1 MIKKIILP
9 FLAICLFSACNDSGK
24 EDHSKHGAT
33 GEKRDTAGKTPA
45 DALYDEVM
53 AGHDEVMPK
62 MGKVRGAQA
71 RAKVLLDSIAKLP
84 AKAQDAAAGLKKD
97 LESLVNDLN
106 YADFAMDK
114 WMTEFNM
121 DSAVNDVQQ
130 RIKYLESEKGKVTKV
145 KESVLKGLARADS
158 LFKAKLTP

>member
-1 MIKKIILP
+1 
-9 FLAICLFSACNDSGK
+9 
-24 EDHSKHGAT
+24 
-33 GEKRDTAGKTPA
+33 
-45 DALYDEVM
+45 M

>member
-9 FLAICLFSACNDSGK
+9 ILAICLLSACNNSGK
-24 EDHSKHGAT
+24 EDHSQHGT
-33 GEKRDTAGKTPA
+33 KDGKAVAKSPV
-45 DALYDEVM
+45 DSLFDEVM

-71 RAKVLLDSIAKLP
+71 RAKAMLDSMAKLP
-84 AKAQDAAAGLKKD
+84 VKAQDAAVELKKN
-97 LESLVNDLN
+97 LETLVNDLN

-121 DSAVNDVQQ
+121 DSAVNNLEM
-130 RIKYLESEKGKVTKV
+130 RLKYLESEKGKVTKV
-145 KESVLKGLARADS
+145 KEAILNGLAKADS

>member
-9 FLAICLFSACNDSGK
+9 LLFVSLLTACNNTGK
-24 EDHSKHGAT
+24 EDHSSQST
-33 GEKRDTAGKTPA
+33 GDKKGTIKSPVDS
-45 DALYDEVM
+45 LFDEVK

-71 RAKVLLDSIAKLP
+71 RAKVMLDSLAKLP
-84 AKAQDAAAGLKKD
+84 AKAQDAAVDLKKK
-97 LESLVNDLN
+97 LETLVNDLN

-121 DSAVNDVQQ
+121 DSAVNNLEM
-130 RIKYLESEKGKVTKV
+130 RLKYLESEKGKVTKV
-145 KESVLKGLARADS
+145 KEAILGGLAKADS

>member
-9 FLAICLFSACNDSGK
+9 FLAISLFIACNNAGK
-24 EDHSKHGAT
+24 EDHSNHGAM
-33 GEKRDTAGKTPA
+33 GEKKDSTLSPA
-45 DALYDEVM
+45 DAIYEEVM

-62 MGKVRGAQA
+62 MSKVRGAQA
-71 RAKVLLDSIAKLP
+71 RAKTMLDSLAKLP
-84 AKAQDAAAGLKKD
+84 SKAQDAMSGLKKE
-97 LESLVNDLN
+97 LEKLISDLN

-130 RIKYLESEKGKVTKV
+130 RIRYLESEKGKVMKV
-145 KESVLKGLARADS
+145 KESVLSGLARADS
-158 LFKAKLTP
+158 LFKVKLTP

>member
-1 MIKKIILP
+1 
-9 FLAICLFSACNDSGK
+9 
-24 EDHSKHGAT
+24 
-33 GEKRDTAGKTPA
+33 
-45 DALYDEVM
+45 M

-71 RAKVLLDSIAKLP
+71 RAKAMLDSLAKLP
-84 AKAQDAAAGLKKD
+84 SKAQDAAVDLKKK
-97 LESLVNDLN
+97 LETLVNDLN

-121 DSAVNDVQQ
+121 DSAVNNLEM
-130 RIKYLESEKGKVTKV
+130 RLKYLESEKGKVTKV
-145 KESVLKGLARADS
+145 KEAILGGLAKADS

>member
-9 FLAICLFSACNDSGK
+9 ILAISLISACNNAGK
-24 EDHSKHGAT
+24 EDHSNHDAT
-33 GEKRDTAGKTPA
+33 GEKKDTTLSPA
-45 DALYDEVM
+45 EVLYEDVM

-71 RAKVLLDSIAKLP
+71 RAKAMLDSIAKLP
-84 AKAQDAAAGLKKD
+84 AKAQDAAVGLKKN
-97 LESLVNDLN
+97 LETLINELN

-121 DSAVNDVQQ
+121 DSAVNNVQE

-145 KESVLKGLARADS
+145 KEAVLSGLAKADS
-158 LFKAKLTP
+158 LLKAKFTP